1 MPYPNEHA
9 ARVIDP
15 GEFIPDSF
23 RSKELKNGIRIIV
36 AKLKGGTAMVLQA
49 YRFSVDKF
57 TVEQAKKWLEDNKV
71 KYIKFEP
78 AQTESG
84 IGGSMDNELKHV
96 GVLGMKWGQRNKRDM
111 PGESGGK
118 KSKQENTEPVRLK
131 RNMPGETGGKKPR
144 NESAD
149 HKAAAAIKAKRL
161 SEMSNDD
168 IEKIAKRLQLEKR
181 YKDLNPNKVAKGKKS
196 VDSVFV
202 GIGKVSAVT
211 ASIIALAA
219 VGKPLIIKGFNA
231 AKKAKYAR
239 AGWV

>member
-1 MPYPNEHA
+1 MNQTTYVA
-9 ARVIDP
+9 DIDEN
-15 GEFIPDSF
+15 GFITSLSIQDEQLIQTD
-23 RSKELKNGIRIIV
+23 KDK
-36 AKLKGGTAMVLQA
+36 
-49 YRFSVDKF
+49 VDK
-57 TVEQAKKWLEDNKV
+57 
-71 KYIKFEP
+71 Y
-78 AQTESG
+78 
-84 IGGSMDNELKHV
+84 LKHV
-96 GVLGMKWGQRNKRDM
+96 GVMGMRWGVRSQRNM

-118 KSKQENTEPVRLK
+118 KPKQENSEPVRLK

-219 VGKPLIIKGFNA
+219 VGKPLLLKVFKA
-231 AKKAKYAR
+231 VKKT
-239 AGWV
+239 

>member
-36 AKLKGGTAMVLQA
+36 AKLKGGTAMIVQA

-84 IGGSMDNELKHV
+84 IGGSMNNNQLKHV
-96 GVLGMKWGQRNKRDM
+96 GILGMKWGVRRGNTPQAGGRQDKKWAKNVTNKIRTKVDVY
-111 PGESGGK
+111 
-118 KSKQENTEPVRLK
+118 N
-131 RNMPGETGGKKPR
+131 
-144 NESAD
+144 
-149 HKAAAAIKAKRL
+149 AAAYRMNVSEIKRINSK
-161 SEMSNDD
+161 SE
-168 IEKIAKRLQLEKR
+168 
-181 YKDLNPNKVAKGKKS
+181 YKGKNLLK
-196 VDSVFV
+196 D
-202 GIGKVSAVT
+202 
-211 ASIIALAA
+211 
-219 VGKPLIIKGFNA
+219 KPLQKKYMKEYADTFTKILNEEASKKYGTSPSGTRKVRAGFNDN
-231 AKKAKYAR
+231 
-239 AGWV
+239 GLPIFQIDEVEP